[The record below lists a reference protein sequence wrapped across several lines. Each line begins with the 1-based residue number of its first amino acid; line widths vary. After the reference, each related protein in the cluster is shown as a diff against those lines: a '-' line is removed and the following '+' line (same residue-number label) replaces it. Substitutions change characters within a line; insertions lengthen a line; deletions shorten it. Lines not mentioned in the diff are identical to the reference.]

1 MTSIYRVET
10 EVVSVR
16 MCLGRGDYREG
27 EMFLRPSVV
36 VASGVETL
44 CDRLNDRDS
53 FVPLRVGGKTLLV
66 GKVQIRY
73 ACRVGESSPP
83 LPEGA
88 TMHSVCVELDG
99 GDALSGEVVSLSMPA
114 AMRRVLDVM
123 NAEHEGP
130 FVELRNRQGSFAINR
145 RFVRAVREVEGEG

>member
-1 MTSIYRVET
+1 
-10 EVVSVR
+10 
-16 MCLGRGDYREG
+16 
-27 EMFLRPSVV
+27 

-53 FVPLRVGGKTLLV
+53 FVPLRSEGTTLLV

-73 ACRVGESSPP
+73 ACMPCERFPA

-88 TMHSVCVELDG
+88 TVHSVRLELDS
-99 GDALSGEVVSLSMPA
+99 GDAIGGALVSLSMPA
-114 AMRRVLDVM
+114 AMRRALDVM

-145 RFVRAVREVEGEG
+145 RFVRTVREVEGEG